1 MLTCTGEGGKEGLER
16 VVRDIIKRKG
26 YAEYNNLQCTTCD
39 SHIYKYP
46 EHYMYNVC
54 KLKFQNLTK
63 RKAKITDSVLVLS
76 FWQVHHK

>member
-54 KLKFQNLTK
+54 KLKFENLTK
-63 RKAKITDSVLVLS
+63 RGKNY
-76 FWQVHHK
+76 